1 MGQELK
7 NKYYK
12 LIEVEDGATLSLVD
26 SIFTNIDTLLLT
38 ERGRDSNT
46 ELLDLI
52 SVLEFTEE
60 KLFDVIKSDIESG
73 VIRWNQ

>member
-26 SIFTNIDTLLLT
+26 SIFTKIDTLLLT

-46 ELLDLI
+46 EL
-52 SVLEFTEE
+52 
-60 KLFDVIKSDIESG
+60 
-73 VIRWNQ
+73 